1 MGAAASVEA
10 QRPADGSDLNDF
22 FQSRDELLRLRQL
35 LGHLAKD
42 NGFAEVVYDGS
53 DLIKGV
59 NESEDHERCKAEV
72 LHIRAC
78 LRLSTQNAKR
88 VNRMYAP
95 QSFFLGDDTVRGK
108 EEEEDD
114 EDESD
119 IDGEQTIGEDREE
132 VTSLH

>member
-10 QRPADGSDLNDF
+10 LRPADGSDLNDF

-59 NESEDHERCKAEV
+59 NETEDHERCKAEV

-119 IDGEQTIGEDREE
+119 IDGEQTIEEEREE

>member
-10 QRPADGSDLNDF
+10 LRPADGSDLPDF
-22 FQSRDELLRLRQL
+22 TQARDELLRLRQL

-59 NESEDHERCKAEV
+59 HESEDYERCKAEV

-88 VNRMYAP
+88 VNRKYAP
-95 QSFFLGDDTVRGK
+95 QSFFLGDEVMDG
-108 EEEEDD
+108 EEEED

-119 IDGEQTIGEDREE
+119 ADGELASGEGGEE
-132 VTSLH
+132 GAIPLH